1 MLGIG
6 LSALSDTT
14 YTDLTEGQAQPLIVS
29 AQSAL
34 TLSGLDQSLALD
46 LTQFRQPS
54 GSPKI
59 SCCIDGCRVFCI
71 DLVEGQTLN
80 DDLFGCAG
88 DRG

>member
-6 LSALSDTT
+6 LRALSDCTWI
-14 YTDLTEGQAQPLIVS
+14 DLTEGQAQPLIVS

-54 GSPKI
+54 GNPKI
-59 SCCIDGCRVFCI
+59 SCCIDGWGVFCI
-71 DLVEGQTLN
+71 HPVEGQT
-80 DDLFGCAG
+80 
-88 DRG
+88 